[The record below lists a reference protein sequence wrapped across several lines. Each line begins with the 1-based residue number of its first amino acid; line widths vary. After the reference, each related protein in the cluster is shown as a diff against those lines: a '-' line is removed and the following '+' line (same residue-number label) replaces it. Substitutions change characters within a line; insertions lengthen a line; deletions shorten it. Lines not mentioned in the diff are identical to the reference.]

1 MRHYILILL
10 SMILF
15 TTFGYAAD
23 MPGSRDHPELPRVT
37 GSEILGFEYNE
48 YDAANFLKADTSKKI
63 TVVNPEGKRMRILY
77 LAKSGDK
84 PLMVQKNYDAA
95 LRDLGNADE
104 IYSCKN
110 TGCNSHLL
118 ATTLW
123 TRNTMVPTEGLTHP
137 FYLLGFSH
145 NFTSPAYRYIDVTTD
160 SARYHVG
167 VFAAVIAANNP
178 NKNFRERTMMLIEIL
193 EVSNFEATLE
203 FVDASEMQQQIAETG
218 HVALYGIQ
226 FDHDKATLRPE
237 SEETIAEIVKALKS
251 APTLLLYVVGH
262 TDDVG
267 SLSYN
272 QDLSLK
278 RANTVVEVLVAA
290 GIESSRLTALGV
302 GPAAP
307 VSSNEIEAGRAKNRR
322 VELVKRRADD

>member
-1 MRHYILILL
+1 MRHTILVFFSL
-10 SMILF
+10 SLF
-15 TTFGYAAD
+15 TTLCYSGD
-23 MPGSRDHPELPRVT
+23 MKGSRDHPEIPRVA
-37 GSEILGFEYNE
+37 GSEILGYEYNE
-48 YDAANFLKADTSKKI
+48 YDAANFIKTDASKKI
-63 TVVNPEGKRMRILY
+63 TVVNPEGKRTRILY
-77 LAKSGDK
+77 LAKAGDK

-95 LRDLGNADE
+95 LKDLGNVNQ

-110 TGCNSHLL
+110 KECVSHQL

-123 TRNTMVPTEGLTHP
+123 TRNTMVPSEGLTHP

-145 NFTSPAYRYIDVTTD
+145 NFTSPAYGYFDVTTE

-178 NKNFRERTMMLIEIL
+178 NKNYRERTVTLVEIL

-203 FVDASEMQQQIAETG
+203 FVDASEMQQQIDESG

-237 SEETIAEIVKALKS
+237 SKETIAEIGKVLKS
-251 APTLLLYVVGH
+251 TPSLQLYVVGH

-267 SLSYN
+267 SLTYN

-278 RANTVVEVLVAA
+278 RAETVIAELVSA
-290 GIESSRLTALGV
+290 GIERGRLTALGV

-307 VSSNEIEAGRAKNRR
+307 VSSNETEPGRAKNRR
-322 VELVKRRADD
+322 VELVKRRTVD

>member
-1 MRHYILILL
+1 MQCYVYILL
-10 SMILF
+10 SLILS
-15 TTFGYAAD
+15 TTYGYAGD
-23 MPGSRDHPELPRVT
+23 MPGSSDHPQLPRVA
-37 GSEILGFEYNE
+37 GSEILGYDFND
-48 YDAANFLKADTSKKI
+48 YDAANFLKADASKKI
-63 TVVNPEGKRMRILY
+63 TVVNPEGKRTRILY

-84 PLMVQKNYDAA
+84 PLVVQKNYAVA
-95 LRDLGNADE
+95 LSELGNANE

-110 TGCNSHLL
+110 KGCKSNLL
-118 ATTLW
+118 ANTLW
-123 TRNTMVPTEGLTHP
+123 SRHTMIPTKGLTHP

-145 NFTSPAYRYIDVTTD
+145 NFTSPTYRYSDVTTD

-167 VFAAVIAANNP
+167 VFSAVIAANNS
-178 NKNFRERTMMLIEIL
+178 NKNFKQRTVMLVEIL

-203 FVDASEMQQQIAETG
+203 FVDASEMQQQIVESG

-237 SEETIAEIVKALKS
+237 SKETITEIVKALQS
-251 APTLLLYVVGH
+251 DRTLQLYVVGH

-267 SLSYN
+267 SLAYN

-278 RANTVVEVLVAA
+278 RANTVVEQLVSA
-290 GIESSRLTALGV
+290 GIESDRLTALGV

-307 VSSNEIEAGRAKNRR
+307 VSSNDMEAGRAKNRR
-322 VELVKRRADD
+322 VELVKRR